1 MLSAFRRLSKSAF
14 GSILLILFLLAI
26 AGSFA
31 LADVSNVGSGSF
43 GIGGGKGLVQ
53 VGSEEISDRD
63 MDGAMR
69 LVLQQAQRQN
79 PEATYSTIAD
89 QFDPVLEQLIS
100 ERTLLAFGDD
110 NGFQASRRL
119 IDAQIAAMPQMR
131 GLDGRFSQQAYA
143 QFLQQQQ
150 ISDAEFRR
158 VIQSAVTQRLLLA
171 PAAVDAKVPMGVAR
185 PYASMLLEAREGQL
199 GLVPTDAFKAGLNPS
214 DGDLQSFYAQN
225 RQRYLVPEQ
234 RILKL
239 AKISPDSVPGA
250 APTEAEIAQYYQAN
264 LATYAG
270 SETRTIS
277 QAVVQDKRQADA
289 IAARA
294 RSGAA
299 FAAAAAPA
307 GLAAEDVN
315 LGPQTRAQ
323 FVGVANDAVAK
334 AVFAAP
340 KGAVVGPIRSD
351 LGWHVVK
358 IEDLRGASGR
368 TLAQARGEIAD
379 LLTANKR
386 KEALTD
392 LVTRIE
398 DQIMDGASF
407 NEVVAAAKIPV
418 TTTPPI
424 NSAGVSR
431 TDASFRLPPEFAPA
445 LKTGF
450 AMGADEDAEIVTLPD
465 NGGYMVVAIDR
476 VIEPSAAPLAEIKTR
491 VREDWIRRKAND
503 RARAIASE
511 VAAKVARGTAMDK
524 AMDEAGVPLPPVQP
538 MSARRLQIGQANA
551 DAAVPLRMLFTL
563 TQGKS
568 RLVADPRGRGFMI
581 IKTDKITPGNA
592 MNTPMLIAQTQAE
605 FQQSAS
611 NELGEQML
619 TAMKVDQGVKRN
631 EEKITASKRRFT
643 GAGQ

>member
-26 AGSFA
+26 AASFA
-31 LADVSNVGSGSF
+31 LADVSNVRSGTF
-43 GIGGGKGLVQ
+43 AFGGKGLVQ
-53 VGSEEISDRD
+53 VGDEEISDRD

-69 LVLQQAQRQN
+69 LILQQAQRQN
-79 PEATYSTIAD
+79 PEATYSSIAD
-89 QFDPVLEQLIS
+89 QFDPVLDQLIN

-110 NGFQASRRL
+110 NGFQASKRL
-119 IDAQIAAMPQMR
+119 VDAQIATMPQTR
-131 GLDGRFSQQAYA
+131 GLDGRFSEQAYA

-150 ISDAEFRR
+150 ISDADFRR
-158 VIQSAVTQRLLLA
+158 VIQSAVTQRLILA
-171 PAAVDAKVPMGVAR
+171 PAAVEARVPIGVAR

-199 GLVPTDAFKAGLNPS
+199 ALVPTDAFKAGLNPS

-225 RQRYLVPEQ
+225 RQRYMVPEQ

-239 AKISPDSVPGA
+239 ARISPDSVAGA
-250 APTEAEIAQYYQAN
+250 APTEAEIAQYYRAN
-264 LATYAG
+264 QTTYAG

-277 QAVVQDKRQADA
+277 QAVVQDKRQADG
-289 IAARA
+289 IGARA

-323 FVGVANDAVAK
+323 FVGVANDAVAN
-334 AVFAAP
+334 AAFAAA
-340 KGAVVGPIRSD
+340 KGGIVGPIRSD
-351 LGWHVVK
+351 LGWHVIK
-358 IEDLRGASGR
+358 IEDVRGASGR
-368 TLAQARGEIAD
+368 TLAQAHDEIAG

-392 LVTRIE
+392 LVTRVE
-398 DQIMDGASF
+398 DQIMDGSSF

-418 TTTPPI
+418 TTTPAI
-424 NSAGVSR
+424 NSAGASR
-431 TDASFRLPPEFAPA
+431 SNASFKLPAEFAPA

-450 AMGADEDAEIVTLPD
+450 AMGPDEDAEIVTLPD
-465 NGGYMVVAIDR
+465 DGGYVVVAVDR
-476 VIEPSAAPLAEIKTR
+476 VIESAPAPLAEIKAR
-491 VREDWIRRKAND
+491 VREDWIQRKAND

-511 VAAKVARGTAMDK
+511 IAAKVARGTAIDK

-568 RLVADPRGRGFMI
+568 RLVADPKGRGFMI
-581 IKTDKITPGNA
+581 IKTNKIVPGNA
-592 MNTPMLIAQTQAE
+592 MNSPLLIAQTQTE
-605 FQQSAS
+605 FQQTAS
-611 NELGEQML
+611 NELGQQML
-619 TAMKVDQGVKRN
+619 AAMKADQGIKRN
-631 EEKITASKRRFT
+631 EEKITAAKRRIT